1 MASMR
6 RLEKLRYLRWQIL
19 GCLLLVV
26 PLSGCV
32 AHMPTNDG
40 TTHYLIFG
48 FGIVSVGRSPED
60 TVQATRMTAVGLSIS
75 DQPVFKLGLGYASA
89 TVVTVPQGARDVR
102 MEVSHVPWGPFI
114 VDTQSV
120 MFDE

>member
-1 MASMR
+1 MKR
-6 RLEKLRYLRWQIL
+6 IEKLRYQRRQIL
-19 GCLLLVV
+19 GCLLLAV

-32 AHMPTNDG
+32 ARMPTNDG
-40 TTHYLIFG
+40 TTHYIILG

-60 TVQATRMTAVGLSIS
+60 TVQATRMTAVGLSVS
-75 DQPVFKLGLGYASA
+75 DQPLLKLGLGYASA

-102 MEVSHVPWGPFI
+102 MEVSSLPWGPFI

-120 MFDE
+120 VLGE